1 MRSHNA
7 NSLQLQKFRLTNYRH
22 RLYSQTDEAET
33 TLKIKVLKNNMFGN
47 NLEKKVLK
55 CSVI

>member
-7 NSLQLQKFRLTNYRH
+7 NSLQLQKFRLTNYGH
-22 RLYSQTDEAET
+22 RLYSQTNDAET
-33 TLKIKVLKNNMFGN
+33 TLKIKVLKNSMFAN
-47 NLEKKVLK
+47 NLGKKVLK